1 MKAHTKT
8 LALALIVGMS
18 FGQAMAQSEETD
30 VLNSSPIDVDG
41 YLHDKPVTDG
51 ELEGIKSELG
61 KQKTMTQLNKE
72 KAKELGKLSGQTEK
86 LLDSQDEYID
96 GKIESQ
102 KAIKEFNKKTAENE
116 KRLKCLLEESNHPDC
131 AKWVKKKAEPV
142 EVQDVVTTAQA
153 APAQVIEAKAP
164 EAAGPLKPFEEIKLL
179 PYGGVTNFQGE
190 AEKLETEFAGGLRLE
205 SNVTERFSMGV
216 GINYGQFSTQDFANV
231 YGNQAYGFG
240 YNNIYGNAR
249 EIKYSN
255 IGVDLYGKFF
265 ITRGERFRPYIG
277 AGLGYNRMSLEYAD
291 NSEFAQFGNNFGN
304 EKHTSSY
311 ATGILTAG
319 TEVLITRS
327 VGLNVEFQYSRGFGG
342 SEGDSG
348 VNPFNAPDQRRLQEL
363 GDDIIQSNALSIF
376 AGVLV
381 VF

>member
-1 MKAHTKT
+1 
-8 LALALIVGMS
+8 
-18 FGQAMAQSEETD
+18 
-30 VLNSSPIDVDG
+30 
-41 YLHDKPVTDG
+41 
-51 ELEGIKSELG
+51 
-61 KQKTMTQLNKE
+61 
-72 KAKELGKLSGQTEK
+72 
-86 LLDSQDEYID
+86 LL
-96 GKIESQ
+96 ESQ
-102 KAIKEFNKKTAENE
+102 EQYVEGRVESQQAINEYNKKKAENDKKLE
-116 KRLKCLLEESNHPDC
+116 CLLNESTSPDC
-131 AKWVKKKAEPV
+131 AKWVKKKPEV
-142 EVQDVVTTAQA
+142 VQDVVTTAQA
-153 APAQVIEAKAP
+153 APAQVIEATAP
-164 EAAGPLKPFEEIKLL
+164 VTNAPLKPFEEIKLL
-179 PYGGVTNFQGE
+179 PYAGVTNFQGE
-190 AEKLETEFAGGLRLE
+190 AEKLETEFAGGIRLE
-205 SNVTERFSMGV
+205 SNVNDRFSMGV
-216 GINYGQFSTQDFANV
+216 GINFGQFSTQDFANV

-240 YNNIYGNAR
+240 YNNMYGNAR
-249 EIKYSN
+249 EINYSN

-277 AGLGYNRMSLEYAD
+277 VGLGYNRMSLEYAD

-311 ATGILTAG
+311 ATGTLTAG